1 MSESALINSCFEE
14 IASHAGK
21 YFPAKESVEYKER
34 KKQFTKTCK
43 LLLKEVA
50 AEQEE
55 EEEELQV
62 KAKPKKKSTQRKHDE
77 AELGEPLSKKKVK
90 IGADDKKKSVKKKS
104 STGKKSKK

>member
-14 IASHAGK
+14 IASHVGK
-21 YFPAKESVEYKER
+21 YFPAKDSVEYKER

-55 EEEELQV
+55 EELRV
-62 KAKPKKKSTQRKHDE
+62 KAKPQKKSTQRKQDE
-77 AELGEPLSKKKVK
+77 AELGEPLTKKKVK
-90 IGADDKKKSVKKKS
+90 IGVDEKKKSIKKKS
-104 STGKKSKK
+104 STSKKSKK